1 MEDDKFI
8 GLDSGLIDRI
18 YFPTAVEK
26 SEYLSEVQKVLRD
39 LSIKLGN
46 DRLDVINKV
55 ADADVDFPFL
65 SDILAFTEDLQY
77 SKNSD
82 TNNYYTNCKL
92 CEYNVRK
99 KLETGMNDFR
109 DEEALFYSLMLIELT
124 GYARLNLTFEMG
136 QAFARLELWEKAD
149 YYFSL
154 LRDTLFDISP
164 ATVSEFYK
172 AIAQVYL
179 DSNTKDIALSWLKAG
194 ILLNPK
200 LAVKKV
206 IKQLEAN

>member
-1 MEDDKFI
+1 
-8 GLDSGLIDRI
+8 
-18 YFPTAVEK
+18 
-26 SEYLSEVQKVLRD
+26 
-39 LSIKLGN
+39 
-46 DRLDVINKV
+46 
-55 ADADVDFPFL
+55 
-65 SDILAFTEDLQY
+65 
-77 SKNSD
+77 
-82 TNNYYTNCKL
+82 
-92 CEYNVRK
+92 
-99 KLETGMNDFR
+99 MNDFR
-109 DEEALFYSLMLIELT
+109 DEEALFDSLMLIELT

-154 LRDTLFDISP
+154 LRDTFFDISP

-206 IKQLEAN
+206 IKQLEGN